1 MVADGTLTSL
11 MVAFA
16 FELNNNIQLRIV
28 SAFIYVNIRIISNTD
43 SFGVEVL
50 LSLIWWYMYIRQK
63 YFSEVIS
70 S

>member
-28 SAFIYVNIRIISNTD
+28 SAFIYVNLRIMSNTD

-50 LSLIWWYMYIRQK
+50 LSLIWWYIRQK

>member
-28 SAFIYVNIRIISNTD
+28 SAFIYVNLRIISNTD

-50 LSLIWWYMYIRQK
+50 LSLIWWYIRQK